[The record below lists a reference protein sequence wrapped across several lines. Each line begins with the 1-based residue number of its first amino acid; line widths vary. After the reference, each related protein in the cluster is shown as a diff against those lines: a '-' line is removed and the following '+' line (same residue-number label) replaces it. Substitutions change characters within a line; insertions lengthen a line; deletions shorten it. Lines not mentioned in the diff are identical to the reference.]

1 MCKYGDGDTTQQKFV
16 EGLLEAMEC
25 SCCLTSMGRRGVPIV
40 AFNCGHT
47 FCNRPVPLCV
57 SQVVC
62 RCPICSEP
70 ITTRT
75 RIFGPLDGLFHEKS
89 VSNCDARDKRKEDE
103 GGRSDWSE
111 VQWPTKRARIEGEE
125 WNTSHLHQQ
134 SLEPLLLGLDRQVTK
149 LGDMMAQSRE
159 IVGHRMISPHAGAA
173 TIASNTMLME
183 ENQVLKKRNAEMLRE
198 NQQQRQR
205 ILQLLKN
212 IDEVRNSF
220 TLLVHAECAPLDTG
234 SQDIETGKGLG
245 VDGSNGAGSR
255 KEEETLLRGDW
266 NDDIGLTGRC
276 LDEIDSQDAGS
287 EKEETSGSCSI
298 ADESAAAQIHQ
309 RHMQLHVT
317 DTCN

>member
-1 MCKYGDGDTTQQKFV
+1 
-16 EGLLEAMEC
+16 
-25 SCCLTSMGRRGVPIV
+25 
-40 AFNCGHT
+40 
-47 FCNRPVPLCV
+47 
-57 SQVVC
+57 
-62 RCPICSEP
+62 
-70 ITTRT
+70 
-75 RIFGPLDGLFHEKS
+75 
-89 VSNCDARDKRKEDE
+89 
-103 GGRSDWSE
+103 
-111 VQWPTKRARIEGEE
+111 
-125 WNTSHLHQQ
+125 
-134 SLEPLLLGLDRQVTK
+134 
-149 LGDMMAQSRE
+149 
-159 IVGHRMISPHAGAA
+159 MISPHAGAA